1 MDLTH
6 ILDRLDQIE
15 KGLADLLNK
24 HRRAIDSE
32 DYEEV
37 GRLQANI
44 SDLISMVDNLKSE
57 IRRGR

>member
-15 KGLADLLNK
+15 KGLAELLSK

-57 IRRGR
+57 IRRGE